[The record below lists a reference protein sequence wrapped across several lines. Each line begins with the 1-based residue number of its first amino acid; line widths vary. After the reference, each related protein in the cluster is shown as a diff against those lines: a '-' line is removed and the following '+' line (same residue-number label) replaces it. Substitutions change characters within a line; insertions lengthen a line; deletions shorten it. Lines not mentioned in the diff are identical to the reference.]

1 MTKLIPRIP
10 PAAFLDDPDALIHN
24 AESYFASEP
33 PWTGEG
39 LARALGFASYSHL
52 QRILV
57 KARDNNDAPRAVY
70 IIERAL
76 SIIADDMIKGALIT
90 DYNASFTKFILSAHH
105 DTHEKSVQE
114 IHETSDRR
122 IVIETVRP
130 DSPDFNAE
138 VNRLK
143 QAALPSQNSQ
153 SSSEAADEAQ
163 SLEDI
168 L

>member
-1 MTKLIPRIP
+1 MTTLIPRIP
-10 PAAFLDDPDALIHN
+10 PPAILDDPDALIHN
-24 AESYFASEP
+24 AEKYFAEAP

-52 QRILV
+52 QRV
-57 KARDNNDAPRAVY
+57 FAKANEDKDSPRALFV
-70 IIERAL
+70 IERAL
-76 SIIADDMIKGALIT
+76 SIIADDFIKGALIT

-105 DTHEKSVQE
+105 NTHEKSVQE

-130 DSPDFNAE
+130 DSSDFNAE

-143 QAALPSQNSQ
+143 QAALPASTQNSP
-153 SSSEAADEAQ
+153 EAADEAQ